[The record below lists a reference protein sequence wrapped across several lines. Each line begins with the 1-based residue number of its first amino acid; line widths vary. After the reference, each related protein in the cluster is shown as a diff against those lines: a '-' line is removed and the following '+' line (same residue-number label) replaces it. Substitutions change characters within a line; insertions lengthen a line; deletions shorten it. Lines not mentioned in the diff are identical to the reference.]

1 MADSERSRPVRERK
15 PRIITQF
22 GLEENISKRHQS
34 KDKKVSKKEGAPKSP
49 YEGDMKDEV
58 LKQQKKS
65 IKKKTDKRKNDTDVD
80 ESGELANKKVKIDP
94 LDQNNDL
101 SKDKNNS
108 HSKKGRTVK
117 KEKGVVKKGKASSS
131 RSRVKDEVEEDGFDE
146 DVKVKSKKK
155 TSKKGHSCR
164 KLVGAHVSSQG
175 GAHNAVYNAADIGAT
190 SFAMF
195 LKSQRQW
202 KAKPLDEKVVAKF
215 KDACKEYRFSPDK
228 IIPHGSYLLNCGSPN
243 PDTLRKSRDAL
254 VDELMRCE
262 KLGLTLYNFH
272 PGSTCGEISVK
283 ECIALIAES
292 INIAHSKTKY
302 VRTVIENMCCQGNTI
317 GGKFEELRGIIDKVK
332 DKSRIGVC
340 LDTCHAFAAGFDL
353 ATDSGYK
360 KFISDFD
367 KIVGFK
373 YLDALH
379 LNDSKGVKGCHL
391 DRHENIGKGHIGL
404 EGFRRVMTDPNFDD
418 IPMVLETPAGMGYH
432 KEIQILHGLCDG

>member
-1 MADSERSRPVRERK
+1 MAHSERSRPVRERK

-22 GLEENISKRHQS
+22 GLEENKTMN
-34 KDKKVSKKEGAPKSP
+34 KKETQLKLPS
-49 YEGDMKDEV
+49 EGDMKDKA
-58 LKQQKKS
+58 LKQQKTT
-65 IKKKTDKRKNDTDVD
+65 IKKKTDKRKSDTSV
-80 ESGELANKKVKIDP
+80 ESGELGNKKVKSDP
-94 LDQNNDL
+94 LDQNGDL
-101 SKDKNNS
+101 AKDQNNS
-108 HSKKGRTVK
+108 HSKEHKTVK
-117 KEKGVVKKGKASSS
+117 KEKGIAKKGKASSS
-131 RSRVKDEVEEDGFDE
+131 RVKKEEEDDDE
-146 DVKVKSKKK
+146 LDVDVKVKSKK
-155 TSKKGHSCR
+155 SSRKGCRSCR

-175 GAHNAVYNAADIGAT
+175 GVHNAVYNAVDIGAR

-202 KAKPLDEKVVAKF
+202 KAKPLDDNVVAKF
-215 KDACKEYRFSPDK
+215 KDACKEYGFTPDL
-228 IIPHGSYLLNCGSPN
+228 IIPHGSYLINCGSPE

-254 VDELMRCE
+254 VDELHRCE
-262 KLGLTLYNFH
+262 KLGLTQYNFH
-272 PGSTCGEISVK
+272 PGSTCGKISVK

-302 VRTVIENMCCQGNTI
+302 VRTVIENMSCQGYTI

-353 ATDSGYK
+353 TTDSGYK

-367 KIVGFK
+367 KIIGFK
-373 YLDALH
+373 YLDAVH

-404 EGFRRVMTDPNFDD
+404 EGFRRVMKDPNFDN
-418 IPMVLETPAGMGYH
+418 IPMVLETPHGMGYD
-432 KEIQILHGLCDG
+432 KEIQILHGLCHG